1 MSEQFTLPGIAPPK
15 EATKTQPKKRTYTG
29 RAGVAQV
36 QHDLFLREIDTMPAP
51 ELRPYDLA
59 AEINDNAGHGLVAKI
74 QVKTQEQLTGPFA
87 FHKGN
92 GRIYAPGDFH
102 IAACG
107 LLSTNSTI
115 YSFGIPEKALSYR
128 VEDFQNPEFCRA
140 SWDIAIDQF
149 LSHLSAALAA

>member
-1 MSEQFTLPGIAPPK
+1 MSDQLTLPGIAPPT
-15 EATKTQPKKRTYTG
+15 EARKAQPEKRTFTG

-36 QHDLFLREIDTMPAP
+36 QHELFLREINTMPAP

-59 AEINDNAGHGLVAKI
+59 AEINDGFGQGLLAKI
-74 QVKTQEQLTGPFA
+74 QVKTQEQLTGAFG

-92 GRIYAPGDFH
+92 GKHYDRGDFH

-115 YSFGIPEKALSYR
+115 YSFGIPKKALNYR
-128 VEDFQNPEFCRA
+128 IEDFQNPDFCRA
-140 SWDIAIDQF
+140 SWDVAAGKFSI
-149 LSHLSAALAA
+149 HLRTILQG

>member
-1 MSEQFTLPGIAPPK
+1 MSNQYLLPGIPPPT
-15 EATKTQPKKRTYTG
+15 EATKTQPKKRPYTG

-36 QHDLFLREIDTMPAP
+36 QHELALREVDTMPAP

-59 AEINDNAGHGLVAKI
+59 AEIKDSFGYGLVAKI
-74 QVKTQEQLTGPFA
+74 QVKTQEQLTGPFG

-92 GRIYAPGDFH
+92 GKMYAPGDFH

-115 YSFGIPEKALSYR
+115 YSFGIPKNALRYR
-128 VEDFQNPEFCRA
+128 VEDFQNAAFCRA
-140 SWDIAIDQF
+140 SWDIAIQDF
-149 LSHLSAALAA
+149 VSHLSEALAA